1 MKLDD
6 TLPIRTVEE
15 IEKDFSDLMS
25 SHIAATLIHDG
36 LEQLWDEANSIAAA
50 MMLTEVSHPYIAL
63 LARMQRAFEARA
75 QSKGFAT

>member
-25 SHIAATLIHDG
+25 SHIPATVIRDG
-36 LEQLWDEANSIAAA
+36 FEQLWDEANSIAAA
-50 MMLTEVSHPYIAL
+50 MMLSEASRPYIAL
-63 LARMQRAFEARA
+63 LTRMQRVFEAMG
-75 QSKGFAT
+75 QPKGVVN